1 MDEKMKQEFVQM
13 LKEARGTP
21 QEWAI
26 IMAMV
31 DMLEDEDEFEEMAQ
45 LHKGIAEYGQFLTE
59 KEARKIVD
67 GFKNYDGSRGPK
79 WAMPSQVWDTIE
91 RLGGHK
97 SMVGKYNCW
106 AMFAL
111 MNMMHSDYGG
121 VLVQVAQGDMYA
133 KAAYMMAV
141 AWVDDPDRRWT
152 IREYFGLE

>member
-1 MDEKMKQEFVQM
+1 
-13 LKEARGTP
+13 
-21 QEWAI
+21 
-26 IMAMV
+26 
-31 DMLEDEDEFEEMAQ
+31 
-45 LHKGIAEYGQFLTE
+45 
-59 KEARKIVD
+59 
-67 GFKNYDGSRGPK
+67 
-79 WAMPSQVWDTIE
+79 MPSQVWDTIE